1 MEPVALQDRS
11 SGRAREIALEFLKA
25 LETSGFS
32 VWVRESGSLW
42 SFPGI
47 LLVHTYG
54 MGIMVGVI
62 LAIDLSIL
70 GFVPALP
77 LAPLQKFFPL
87 VWTAFWLNAITGT
100 ILLAAD
106 ATTKLTNPD
115 FGVKM
120 AFIVLAVINQRM
132 IQKRLFGDPVSTPS
146 PANGKMLAWM
156 SIVCWLGAITAGRLL
171 AYVGTTVK

>member
-1 MEPVALQDRS
+1 VELLR
-11 SGRAREIALEFLKA
+11 A

-47 LLVHTYG
+47 LLLHTYG
-54 MGIMVGVI
+54 MGIMVGLI
-62 LAIDLSIL
+62 LAVDLSIL

-77 LAPLQKFFPL
+77 LAPLEKFFPL
-87 VWTAFWLNAITGT
+87 FWAAFWINAITGT

-106 ATTKLTNPD
+106 ATAKLTNPD

-132 IQKRLFGDPVSTPS
+132 IQKRLFGGS
-146 PANGKMLAWM
+146 PAVAPAANARSNAKLLAWM
-156 SIVCWLGAITAGRLL
+156 SIVCWVGAITAGRLL
-171 AYVGTTVK
+171 AYVGGAIK

>member
-1 MEPVALQDRS
+1 VEL
-11 SGRAREIALEFLKA
+11 LKT

-47 LLVHTYG
+47 LLAHTYG
-54 MGIMVGVI
+54 MGILVGVI
-62 LAIDLSIL
+62 LAVDLSIL

-77 LAPLQKFFPL
+77 LASLQKFFPL
-87 VWTAFWLNAITGT
+87 VWVAFWVNAITGT

-106 ATTKLTNPD
+106 ATAKLTNPD

-132 IQKRLFGDPVSTPS
+132 IQKRLFGES
-146 PANGKMLAWM
+146 PAPPRGANAKLLAWT

-171 AYVGTTVK
+171 AYVGGAIK